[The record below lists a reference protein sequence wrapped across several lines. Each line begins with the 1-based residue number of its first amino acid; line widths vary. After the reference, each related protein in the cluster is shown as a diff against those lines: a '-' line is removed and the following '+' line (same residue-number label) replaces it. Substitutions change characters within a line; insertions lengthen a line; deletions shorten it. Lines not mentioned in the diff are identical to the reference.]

1 MQYKYDC
8 NNKSS
13 NESCHYWRMMKNDWR
28 MMNDTSSLELDTYML
43 HVKSRF
49 AEEDFLEFSSAT
61 TVKRK
66 NASARH

>member
-1 MQYKYDC
+1 
-8 NNKSS
+8 
-13 NESCHYWRMMKNDWR
+13 MKNDWR